1 MLRLII
7 ALIIIFVILYFQHD
21 HINKKETSFE
31 ILQYDNPN
39 KKIFENILYNKLI
52 SVFINIPINNKIIV
66 NFRDLN
72 NQKYIENK
80 QKLDSYIQESFSYY
94 NIPLCVYTKYNVNFN
109 NTKNNII
116 KQKNYREL
124 IYQYSGTKKLYVFSP
139 DQEKY
144 LYFDK
149 KKNIS
154 NVNFYNQNINLFP
167 LIKDAKYIEIILN
180 PTQMIFIPPNWFY
193 ASESYNNSIS
203 FHITSDSFFS
213 KLLLK

>member
-94 NIPLCVYTKYNVNFN
+94 NIPLWY
-109 NTKNNII
+109 
-116 KQKNYREL
+116 
-124 IYQYSGTKKLYVFSP
+124 P
-139 DQEKY
+139 DE
-144 LYFDK
+144 
-149 KKNIS
+149 
-154 NVNFYNQNINLFP
+154 
-167 LIKDAKYIEIILN
+167 
-180 PTQMIFIPPNWFY
+180 
-193 ASESYNNSIS
+193 
-203 FHITSDSFFS
+203 
-213 KLLLK
+213 